1 MTTTPEPHQTDLREY
16 LRVLRARKWEIILIT
31 LVLVL
36 ATMAF
41 TIKQTPIYQ
50 GEAKVLVNAVQN
62 PANPLL
68 VSQPNLDTERQLV
81 LSQAVALS
89 VQKDRAPGTSLH
101 ALTDGLSAE
110 VITNTS
116 VLVVRYA
123 STSPSTA
130 AALSNAFAQAYV
142 DFRTNQALNQYQAAQ
157 DAVNAQIDGVKKDL
171 ATLGHQI
178 DATTD
183 PTELDNLQAQRDS
196 LVARLGVLQQQLS
209 TLVSNATVA
218 QGTAAQIVQR
228 AEVPTSPS
236 SPNKARNGVLALF
249 AGVMLGIG
257 FAFLRERLDDRV
269 KGRQDIE

>member
-1 MTTTPEPHQTDLREY
+1 
-16 LRVLRARKWEIILIT
+16 
-31 LVLVL
+31 
-36 ATMAF
+36 
-41 TIKQTPIYQ
+41 
-50 GEAKVLVNAVQN
+50 
-62 PANPLL
+62 
-68 VSQPNLDTERQLV
+68 
-81 LSQAVALS
+81 
-89 VQKDRAPGTSLH
+89 
-101 ALTDGLSAE
+101 
-110 VITNTS
+110 
-116 VLVVRYA
+116 
-123 STSPSTA
+123 
-130 AALSNAFAQAYV
+130 
-142 DFRTNQALNQYQAAQ
+142 
-157 DAVNAQIDGVKKDL
+157 NAQIDGVKKDL

-269 KGRQDIE
+269 KGRQDIERRLSAPVLAVVPKVGAWRKDQDAYLALESEPKSPVSEAYRTLGTNLQYLSARQGMKVFLLTSPLAGDGKTTTCANLAVALAQAGRRVIVVSADLRKPRIHRFFGL